1 MVVFFVGEWF
11 VSMDRFPFPT
21 PGGTVRSELVLLFL
35 ATAVAP
41 RVGAQESGSY
51 VATLGNDTVYVESFL
66 RTPSTIEAFVV
77 FRAPRT
83 DLMHYTARL
92 RSDGSM
98 ERFELHRLNPDATAR
113 TPARTTTLSF
123 LGDSLDVTNV
133 RGDSV
138 TTTRIPAPR
147 WTVPMLHPWHSYSLL
162 DIGLRQSLKAP
173 GDSVPVTIFMVGGRA
188 TWSTMAFRDG
198 KDSLGIRWVGG
209 MFRTHFDAS
218 GHLDRLNAA
227 ETTVKTQAVLGRPID
242 VRALAREYARRD
254 STGRGLGAI
263 SPRDTVR
270 QAVGRIPVTIDY
282 GRPSQRGRT
291 LFGGLV
297 PDGEVWRTGADAAT
311 QMEIGEGGARIAG
324 RPLPAGKYT
333 LWLLPR
339 PGADTLVVNSQSGQ
353 WGTQYDGAKDFLRV
367 AVERQQLAAP
377 VERFTISVEPSG
389 WLNFDWG
396 TTRFRARLEP

>member
-1 MVVFFVGEWF
+1 M
-11 VSMDRFPFPT
+11 
-21 PGGTVRSELVLLFL
+21 RSSLVLLLL
-35 ATAVAP
+35 ATAVDRP
-41 RVGAQESGSY
+41 GEAQESGSY
-51 VATLGNDTVYVESFL
+51 VATLGNDTVYVESFR

-98 ERFELHRLNPDATAR
+98 EHFELHRLNPDASAR
-113 TPARTTTLSF
+113 TPTRNTTLDF
-123 LGDSLDVTNV
+123 LGDSMEVKTI

-138 TTTRIPAPR
+138 TTTRIAAPR
-147 WTVPMLHPWHSYSLL
+147 WTVPMMHPWHSYSLL
-162 DIGLRQSLKAP
+162 DIGLRQSLKAN

-188 TWSTMAFRDG
+188 TWSTMAFREG
-198 KDSLGIRWVGG
+198 KDALGIRWVGG

-218 GHLDRLNAA
+218 GHLDRLNAT
-227 ETTVKTQAVLGRPID
+227 ETTVKTEAVLGRPID
-242 VRALAREYARRD
+242 VLALALEYARRD

-263 SPRDTVR
+263 SPRDTVK
-270 QAVGRIPVTIDY
+270 QIVGVIPVTIDY
-282 GRPSQRGRT
+282 GRPSQRGRL

-311 QMEIGEGGARIAG
+311 QMEIGGGGARMAG
-324 RPLPAGKYT
+324 RALPAGKYT

-339 PGADTLVVNSQSGQ
+339 PGADTLIVNSQNGQ
-353 WGTQYDGAKDFLRV
+353 WGTQYDAANDFLRV
-367 AVERQQLAAP
+367 GVERQPLTAP
-377 VERFTISVEPSG
+377 VERFTISVDPSG

>member
-1 MVVFFVGEWF
+1 M
-11 VSMDRFPFPT
+11 
-21 PGGTVRSELVLLFL
+21 RSHLVLLIL
-35 ATAVAP
+35 ATTAAT
-41 RVGAQESGSY
+41 RAGAQDSGSY
-51 VATLGNDTVYVESFL
+51 VATLGNDTVYVESFV
-66 RTPSTIEAFVV
+66 RTPSTIQAFVV

-98 ERFELHRLNPDATAR
+98 EHFELHRLNPDASAR
-113 TPARTTTLSF
+113 TPTRNTTLDF
-123 LGDSLDVTNV
+123 VGDSMDVKTI

-138 TTTRIPAPR
+138 TTTRIAAPR
-147 WTVPMLHPWHSYSLL
+147 WTVPMMHPWHSYSLL
-162 DIGLRQSLKAP
+162 DIGLRQSRKAP
-173 GDSVPVTIFMVGGRA
+173 GDSVPVTIFMLGGRA
-188 TWSTMAFRDG
+188 TWSTMAFPEG
-198 KDSLGIRWVGG
+198 KDALGIRWVGG
-209 MFRTHFDAS
+209 MFRTHFDAN
-218 GHLDRLNAA
+218 GHLDLLNAT
-227 ETTVKTQAVLGRPID
+227 ETTVKTRAVLGQPID
-242 VRALAREYARRD
+242 VLALALEFARRD
-254 STGRGLGAI
+254 SAGRGLGAI

-270 QAVGRIPVTIDY
+270 QTVGSVPVMIDY
-282 GRPSQRGRT
+282 GRPSQRGRP

-311 QMEIGEGGARIAG
+311 QLEIGAGGGKIAG

-339 PGADTLVVNSQSGQ
+339 PGADTLIVNSQNGQ
-353 WGTQYDGAKDFLRV
+353 WGTQYDPAKDLLRV
-367 AVERQQLAAP
+367 AVERRAVATP

>member
-1 MVVFFVGEWF
+1 M
-11 VSMDRFPFPT
+11 RL
-21 PGGTVRSELVLLFL
+21 RLVLLFL
-35 ATAVAP
+35 ATTAAS
-41 RVGAQESGSY
+41 RAGAQESGSY
-51 VATLGNDTVYVESFL
+51 VATLGNDTVYVESFQ
-66 RTPSTIEAFVV
+66 RTPTTIQAFVV

-98 ERFELHRLNPDATAR
+98 EHFELHRLNPDASAR
-113 TPARTTTLSF
+113 TPTRNTTLDF
-123 LGDSLDVTNV
+123 LGDSMDVTNI

-138 TTTRIPAPR
+138 TTTRIAAPR

-162 DIGLRQSLKAP
+162 DVGLRQSLKAS
-173 GDSVPVTIFMVGGRA
+173 GDSVPVTVFMVGGRGV

-198 KDSLGIRWVGG
+198 KDALGIRWVGG
-209 MFRTHFDAS
+209 IFRTHFDSS
-218 GHLDRLNAA
+218 GHLDQLNAT
-227 ETTVKTQAVLGRPID
+227 ETTVKTRAVLGGPIN
-242 VRALAREYARRD
+242 VRALALEYARRD
-254 STGRGLGAI
+254 STGKGLGAV

-270 QAVGRIPVTIDY
+270 QTVGSVPVMIDY

-311 QMEIGEGGARIAG
+311 QLEIGAGGAEIAG

-339 PGADTLVVNSQSGQ
+339 PGADTLIVNSQSGQ
-353 WGTQYDGAKDFLRV
+353 WGTSYDAAKDFLRV
-367 AVERQQLAAP
+367 AVERQPLAPA

-389 WLNFDWG
+389 HLNFDWG
-396 TTRFRARLEP
+396 TTRFRAKLASN

>member
-1 MVVFFVGEWF
+1 M
-11 VSMDRFPFPT
+11 
-21 PGGTVRSELVLLFL
+21 RSCLVPLVL
-35 ATAVAP
+35 ATALV
-41 RVGAQESGSY
+41 RNSVAQEAGSY
-51 VATLGNDTVYVESFL
+51 VATLGTDTVYVESFV
-66 RTPSTIEAFVV
+66 RTPSTIQAFVV

-98 ERFELHRLNPDATAR
+98 EHFELHRLNPDASAR
-113 TPARTTTLSF
+113 TPTRNTTLDF
-123 LGDSLDVTNV
+123 LGDSMDVNTI

-138 TTTRIPAPR
+138 ATTRIAAPR

-162 DIGLRQSLKAP
+162 DVGLRQSLKAS
-173 GDSVPVTIFMVGGRA
+173 GDSVPVTIFMLGGRA
-188 TWSTMAFRDG
+188 TWSTMAFRNG

-209 MFRTHFDAS
+209 MFRTYFNTS
-218 GHLDRLNAA
+218 GHLERLDAA
-227 ETTVKTQAVLGRPID
+227 ETTVKTRAVLGQPID
-242 VRALAREYARRD
+242 VLALAREYARRD

-270 QAVGRIPVTIDY
+270 QTVGRVPVMIDY
-282 GRPSQRGRT
+282 GRPSQRGRI

-311 QMEIGEGGARIAG
+311 QLEIGTSGGKIGG

-339 PGADTLVVNSQSGQ
+339 PGADTLIVNSQNGQ
-353 WGTQYDGAKDFLRV
+353 WGTQYDAAKDFLRV
-367 AVERQQLAAP
+367 AVERQPLAAP
-377 VERFTISVEPSG
+377 AERFTISVEPSG
-389 WLNFDWG
+389 WLTFDWG
-396 TTRFRARLEP
+396 MTRFRARLEQ

>member
-1 MVVFFVGEWF
+1 M
-11 VSMDRFPFPT
+11 RL
-21 PGGTVRSELVLLFL
+21 RLVLLFL
-35 ATAVAP
+35 VTTAASSAS
-41 RVGAQESGSY
+41 AQESGSY
-51 VATLGNDTVYVESFL
+51 VATLGNDTVYVESFE
-66 RTPSTIEAFVV
+66 RTPSTIQAFVV

-98 ERFELHRLNPDATAR
+98 EHFELHRLNPDASAR
-113 TPARTTTLSF
+113 TPTRNTTLDF
-123 LGDSLDVTNV
+123 VGDSLDVKTI

-138 TTTRIPAPR
+138 TTTRIAAPR

-162 DIGLRQSLKAP
+162 DVGLRQSLKAT

-188 TWSTMAFRDG
+188 AWSTMGFREG
-198 KDSLGIRWVGG
+198 KDALGIRWVGG

-218 GHLDRLNAA
+218 GHLDQLNAT
-227 ETTVKTQAVLGRPID
+227 ETTVKTRAVLGRPID
-242 VRALAREYARRD
+242 VLALAREYARRD
-254 STGRGLGAI
+254 SAGRGLGAI

-270 QAVGRIPVTIDY
+270 QTVGSVPVMIDY

-311 QMEIGEGGARIAG
+311 QLEVGGGGAKVAG
-324 RPLPAGKYT
+324 HPLPAGKYT

-339 PGADTLVVNSQSGQ
+339 PGADTLIVNRQNGQ
-353 WGTQYDGAKDFLRV
+353 WGTQYDSAQDLLRV
-367 AVERQQLAAP
+367 AVQRQPLAAP
-377 VERFTISVEPSG
+377 VERFTIAVEPSG

-396 TTRFRARLEP
+396 TTRFRARLEQ

>member
-1 MVVFFVGEWF
+1 M
-11 VSMDRFPFPT
+11 
-21 PGGTVRSELVLLFL
+21 RSRLVLLLL
-35 ATAVAP
+35 ATAAV
-41 RVGAQESGSY
+41 RLGEAQESGSY
-51 VATLGNDTVYVESFL
+51 VATLGNDTVYVESFQ

-98 ERFELHRLNPDATAR
+98 EHFELHRLNPDATAR
-113 TPARTTTLSF
+113 TPTRNTTLDF
-123 LGDSLDVTNV
+123 LGDTLEVKTI
-133 RGDSV
+133 RGDSAI
-138 TTTRIPAPR
+138 TTRIAAPR
-147 WTVPMLHPWHSYSLL
+147 WTVPMMHPWHSYSLL
-162 DIGLRQSLKAP
+162 DVGLRQSLKAT
-173 GDSVPVTIFMVGGRA
+173 GDSVPVTIYMLGGRA
-188 TWSTMAFRDG
+188 TWSTMAFREG
-198 KDSLGIRWVGG
+198 KDALGIRWVGG

-218 GHLDRLNAA
+218 GHLDRLNAS

-242 VRALAREYARRD
+242 VLALAREYARRD
-254 STGRGLGAI
+254 SAGRGLGAI

-270 QAVGRIPVTIDY
+270 QSVGGVAVTIDY

-311 QMEIGEGGARIAG
+311 QFEIGGAGGKIAG

-339 PGADTLVVNSQSGQ
+339 PGADSLIVNSQSGQ
-353 WGTQYDGAKDFLRV
+353 WGTQYDSARDFLRV
-367 AVERQQLAAP
+367 AVERQPLAAP

-389 WLNFDWG
+389 YLNFDWG